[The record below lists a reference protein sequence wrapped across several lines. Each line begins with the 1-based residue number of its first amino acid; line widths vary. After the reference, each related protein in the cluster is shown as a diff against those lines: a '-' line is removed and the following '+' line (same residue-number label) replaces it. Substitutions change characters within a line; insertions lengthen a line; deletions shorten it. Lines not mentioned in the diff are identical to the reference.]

1 MRSSSRNF
9 VIVHRLDTESV
20 KIIWALNQVNMV
32 GFCQRPEIGEIE
44 LVTIFPAMLRI
55 SKTVQGLI
63 EPELDG
69 KC

>member
-32 GFCQRPEIGEIE
+32 GVCQRPEMGEVE
-44 LVTIFPAMLRI
+44 LVTIFPAMLRT
-55 SKTVQGLI
+55 SKTVQSLI

-69 KC
+69 KN